1 MTTLQDIEEAVT
13 HLPTPELGRFRAW
26 FSHFDAETWDHE
38 FEEDA
43 KNGVLDRLADQ
54 ALKDLAEGRCSKL

>member
-13 HLPTPELGRFRAW
+13 HLPSPELGRFRAW
-26 FSHFDAETWDHE
+26 FAQYDAEAWYRE

-43 KNGVLDRLADQ
+43 KSGALDRRAER
-54 ALKDLAEGRCSKL
+54 ALKDLAEGRCSTL